1 MSLGKLELNVSR
13 ETLERLD
20 LYESLLKKWN
30 KSINLVSS
38 STISEARNR
47 HFVDSA
53 QIYNIAPK
61 DWQIWC
67 DMGSGGGFPG
77 MVVAIL
83 AAELKPTASVFLLE
97 SDQRKSTFLRTVA
110 REAGIKVQVISDRIE
125 KIDPISADV
134 VSARALAS
142 LENLLGFSERHL
154 KKGGLALFPKGATW
168 QQELEEAQRTW
179 SFTHEVHKSVVELNS
194 VILSIGGIARG

>member
-1 MSLGKLELNVSR
+1 MSLGNLELNVSR

-83 AAELKPTASVFLLE
+83 AAELKPAVSVFLLE
-97 SDQRKSTFLRTVA
+97 SDQRKATFLRTVA

>member
-1 MSLGKLELNVSR
+1 MSLGNLKINVSR

-20 LYESLLKKWN
+20 LYEALLKKWN
-30 KSINLVSS
+30 KSINLVSQ
-38 STISEARNR
+38 STISEARER

-53 QIYNIAPK
+53 QIYQLAPK
-61 DWQIWC
+61 NWQIWC

-77 MVVAIL
+77 MVIAIL
-83 AAELKPTASVFLLE
+83 AAEFNPVGRVFLLE
-97 SDQRKSTFLRTVA
+97 SDQRKATFLRTVA
-110 REAGIKVQVISDRIE
+110 REAGVKAEVVSDRIE
-125 KIDPISADV
+125 KVDPIGADI

-142 LENLLGFSERHL
+142 LDKLFGFSERHL
-154 KKGGLALFPKGATW
+154 NDGGLALFPKGATW
-168 QQELEEAQRTW
+168 QQELEEAQRSW

>member
-1 MSLGKLELNVSR
+1 MSLGNLELNVSR

-38 STISEARNR
+38 STILEARDR

-53 QIYNIAPK
+53 QIYNLAPK